1 MAYTQGHIQ
10 TQKRKLGG
18 AYFKEVHKQEKQK
31 QQGGLHQGIYRNTK
45 KKRWRGVHPEVFTN
59 KDKKSGR
66 GPITCSMMEMLILV
80 VTYTYINRLSYL
92 TLDKEKW

>member
-1 MAYTQGHIQ
+1 MAYTRGRIQ

-45 KKRWRGVHPEVFTN
+45 KKRWRGLTP
-59 KDKKSGR
+59 R
-66 GPITCSMMEMLILV
+66 GV
-80 VTYTYINRLSYL
+80 Y
-92 TLDKEKW
+92 KQG